1 MVLKS
6 PKTIVFIDDDC
17 IFCNFWGHF
26 ILKNDYSGSIYISP
40 SKSEYFQSIKN
51 RYNNLPN
58 PKETIILYH
67 NEIIYEKSN
76 AVIKIAVLMR
86 NWHSILFLTYII
98 PKFLRNSV
106 YDLISKKRKSLM
118 KDRCVIDELKK
129 KEKYIL

>member
-1 MVLKS
+1 MYTYKLAL
-6 PKTIVFIDDDC
+6 F
-17 IFCNFWGHF
+17 
-26 ILKNDYSGSIYISP
+26 
-40 SKSEYFQSIKN
+40 
-51 RYNNLPN
+51 
-58 PKETIILYH
+58 H

-86 NWHSILFLTYII
+86 NWHSILFLSYII
-98 PKFLRNSV
+98 PKFLRNYV